1 MDRMTR
7 HQLKQDDLR
16 TAFEHYEAFIK
27 QHYKKIT
34 GAVMTV
40 VVVLGAV
47 AGFKLYND
55 RRESAANTELAVAL
69 RTFRAYVGTASPE
82 AVGLESQTLPTP
94 QEKYKKALGQFA
106 DIASK
111 YPHQKAGA
119 IALYHVGVCQAAL
132 GGHPVALK
140 TLREAS
146 RASDR
151 EVAALAQLALAGELV
166 NQGKLADGVKIYQQ
180 LADHPTTT
188 VPKTTALLAM
198 ADAQRVSQPAQARQ
212 IYQRLQKE
220 VGSDPTLASLLKDQI
235 ASLPK

>member
-16 TAFEHYEAFIK
+16 TAFEHYEAFIR
-27 QHYKKIT
+27 QHYKKIA
-34 GAVMTV
+34 GAVV
-40 VVVLGAV
+40 AVLILLGAV

-55 RRESAANTELAVAL
+55 RQGSAANAQLAVAL
-69 RTFRAYVGTASPE
+69 KTFRAYVGTASPA
-82 AVGLESQTLPTP
+82 AVGLESQTFPTAL
-94 QEKYKKALGQFA
+94 EKYKKALGQFVEVA
-106 DIASK
+106 TK
-111 YPHQKAGA
+111 YPHQKAGT

-132 GGHPVALK
+132 GDHSAALK
-140 TLREAS
+140 TLEQAS

-151 EVAALAQLALAGELV
+151 NIAALAQLALAGELV

-188 VPKTTALLAM
+188 IPKSTALLAM
-198 ADAQRVSQPAQARQ
+198 ADAERVSQPAQARQ

-220 VGSDPTLASLLKDQI
+220 VGSDPTLASLLKDQL

>member
-1 MDRMTR
+1 M
-7 HQLKQDDLR
+7 
-16 TAFEHYEAFIK
+16 
-27 QHYKKIT
+27 
-34 GAVMTV
+34 
-40 VVVLGAV
+40 
-47 AGFKLYND
+47 
-55 RRESAANTELAVAL
+55 
-69 RTFRAYVGTASPE
+69 
-82 AVGLESQTLPTP
+82 
-94 QEKYKKALGQFA
+94 
-106 DIASK
+106 
-111 YPHQKAGA
+111 
-119 IALYHVGVCQAAL
+119 
-132 GGHPVALK
+132 ALK